1 MYYVYETRGATVC
14 TKLEVC
20 NKFDQC
26 EVSYHRGAFKDAVDE
41 ETGEPY
47 AAAPA
52 VTIGAAKI
60 RKHVCL
66 ARYLVD
72 GA

>member
-1 MYYVYETRGATVC
+1 VYELRGTTVC

-20 NKFDQC
+20 NKFGQC
-26 EVSYHRGAFKDAVDE
+26 HVSYHPGAFKAPEDQ

-47 AAAPA
+47 GTTPA
-52 VTIGAAKI
+52 VVIGAKKI

-66 ARYLVD
+66 ARHKVG